1 MAKKPDMQDLEAAW
15 VYHELGRC
23 YLETGKTEKAKE
35 YGDKSYE
42 YAQSA
47 DDEVW
52 QLHSS
57 VLIAQSQGVCA
68 CTVQSFTIFYPAS
81 QRLHISDNTSCLL
94 TLYVDQV

>member
-1 MAKKPDMQDLEAAW
+1 MQDLEAAW

-57 VLIAQSQGVCA
+57 VLIAQSQGVFAHLLSTCS
-68 CTVQSFTIFYPAS
+68 TPPLPSYHWLYLGFFH
-81 QRLHISDNTSCLL
+81 LHVWVTNVECS
-94 TLYVDQV
+94 